1 MSTPTPSPPS
11 LHSDEE
17 DSRDSTISENSNSSI
32 PKFDTIPASQN
43 SECKSGGITS
53 HGVEDI
59 LGEGINYSVHDNAFS
74 DCKPEVTIS
83 NAFVQDYNSRDS
95 TGFSIH
101 DILGLQQS
109 YNTNPQDELEPRYEY
124 QMPNYENISNNSN
137 NYGSGTEEV
146 ISEGCLEKTDS
157 YPPTTSH
164 IGNQVVYTRNYAA
177 NELVRYHERSNL
189 TNEVNKEP
197 ARDINDIHDSNFPSQ
212 NSTWNSKPVSTTAI
226 GTSASLTSEM
236 STDSSYQ
243 KGFTKRARTAY
254 TSSQLVELENEFH
267 QNRYLCRPRRIEL
280 ANYLQLTER
289 QIKIWFQNRRMKYK
303 KDNKH
308 NKPSSSVDDSSPS
321 SSKDMSPTQDH
332 KMTHGR
338 SCSGHD
344 RHRRLMSDNHAAHHK
359 IYLQPNDNVPRPPEY
374 AAINPLKTILK
385 GPQNS
390 VELPAYTPN
399 LSYPPYYAAGSN
411 RATYSPMPEVYR
423 YGNDDSLPPNSNTL
437 STLASDSYVPNGANI
452 KLNDDLV
459 RFGAGS
465 SYYNPMPSSV
475 IPSTTADAYGFAP
488 TLPSA
493 TMTSY
498 DENRSSNLTL
508 GQDPYFSY
516 LITPDPAS
524 QPPPSTPTKYSSSY
538 ISL

>member
-1 MSTPTPSPPS
+1 MSSPTPSPPS
-11 LHSDEE
+11 LVTDGE
-17 DSRDSTISENSNSSI
+17 DSRDSTISDISNSSI
-32 PKFDTIPASQN
+32 PKLETVPLPQKDD
-43 SECKSGGITS
+43 CKSCGLTS

-59 LGEGINYSVHDNAFS
+59 LAEGVNYNVHDNVYS
-74 DCKPEVTIS
+74 ECKPEDTIS

-109 YNTNPQDELEPRYEY
+109 YNANPRDDLESRYEY
-124 QMPNYENISNNSN
+124 HMPNYENISNNSN

-146 ISEGCLEKTDS
+146 ISEACIEKTDVFS
-157 YPPTTSH
+157 PAASH
-164 IGNQVVYTRNYAA
+164 IANQVVYTRNYAV
-177 NELVRYHERSNL
+177 NEIVRYHERSNIN
-189 TNEVNKEP
+189 NEVTKEP
-197 ARDINDIHDSNFPSQ
+197 ARDINDIHDPNFPTQ
-212 NSTWNSKPVSTTAI
+212 NSSWNSKPVSSTAV
-226 GTSASLTSEM
+226 GSSASLTTSEM
-236 STDSSYQ
+236 STDSSYT

-254 TSSQLVELENEFH
+254 TSSQLVELENEFRET
-267 QNRYLCRPRRIEL
+267 RYLCRPRRIEL

-321 SSKDMSPTQDH
+321 SSKEMSPNRDH

-338 SCSGHD
+338 NCGGHD
-344 RHRRLMSDNHAAHHK
+344 RHRRLMPDNNAAHHK
-359 IYLQPNDNVPRPPEY
+359 IYLQPNDSIPRPPEY
-374 AAINPLKTILK
+374 TAINPLKTILK
-385 GPQNS
+385 GPQNT

-399 LSYPPYYAAGSN
+399 LSYPTYYPGLPN

-423 YGNDDSLPPNSNTL
+423 YGDDSLPPNSNTL
-437 STLASDSYVPNGANI
+437 STLSSESYVPNGANI

-465 SYYNPMPSSV
+465 SYYNPMPSAV
-475 IPSTTADAYGFAP
+475 IPPTTADTYSFAP

-493 TMTSY
+493 SSTTY
-498 DENRSSNLTL
+498 DENRTSNLNL

-524 QPPPSTPTKYSSSY
+524 QPTSTTPTKYSASY